1 MEPLEKLPRDN
12 RPLPVRIYERLRDH
26 IVQGDLTEDSHLVQ
40 EQVAD
45 ALGVSRTPVRD
56 ALNRLA
62 HEGLVT
68 WIPGTGYVVNG
79 LAEQDIVEVYQ
90 VRSTLEVMATRLA
103 VGKHAPAL
111 VSRLNA
117 LIEEMAAAD
126 PGDAARQ
133 FELNRQFHRAMVE
146 PCNNGL
152 LLKMLDSLWDH
163 PVNRRITRSYVHDAA
178 NVDLMVKEHREML
191 AAAADADEERLV
203 AMTEH
208 HLSTGYDEALHSSAQ
223 TP

>member
-1 MEPLEKLPRDN
+1 MEPLEKSPRDS
-12 RPLPVRIYERLRDH
+12 RPMPVRIYERLRDH
-26 IVQGDLTEDSHLVQ
+26 IVLGELAEDSHLVQ
-40 EQVAD
+40 EQVAE
-45 ALGVSRTPVRD
+45 ALGVSRTPLRD

-90 VRSTLEVMATRLA
+90 VRSNLEVMATRLA

-111 VSRLNA
+111 ISRLNT

-126 PGDAARQ
+126 PEDASRQ
-133 FELNRQFHRAMVE
+133 FELNRQFHRTIVE
-146 PCNNGL
+146 PCNNRL
-152 LLKMLDSLWDH
+152 LLKMLDGLWDH

-178 NVDLMVKEHREML
+178 NVELMVKEHRDML

-203 AMTEH
+203 ALTEH
-208 HLSTGYDEALHSSAQ
+208 HLSSGYDEALHSTAHQ
-223 TP
+223 P